1 MKILVVDDEQLL
13 VKGIKFNLE
22 NDGYEVVTAYDGEE
36 AVKIAREQSV
46 DLIILDL
53 MMPRLDGLGACQKI
67 REFSMERTCVATQVI
82 LQYGQVSFPAGLSS
96 GFTDRN
102 AQSAT

>member
-67 REFSMERTCVATQVI
+67 REFSNVPIIMLTAKVRQ
-82 LQYGQVSFPAGLSS
+82 S
-96 GFTDRN
+96 GVMVE
-102 AQSAT
+102 A

>member
-67 REFSMERTCVATQVI
+67 REFSNVPIIMLTAKGTE
-82 LQYGQVSFPAGLSS
+82 
-96 GFTDRN
+96 
-102 AQSAT
+102 